1 MLVYKECVSN
11 VDRTNRATGAITDS
25 LALFVGRSPDRTTF
39 GTTCIGNAT
48 ARTYARSPDI
58 AAEPFH
64 DGFLVYDRHAF
75 EVVGYGATIDEA
87 MEDLRT
93 KEAR

>member
-1 MLVYKECVSN
+1 MS
-11 VDRTNRATGAITDS
+11 RQ
-25 LALFVGRSPDRTTF
+25 TTP
-39 GTTCIGNAT
+39 
-48 ARTYARSPDI
+48 YARSPDI
-58 AAEPFH
+58 AAELFH
-64 DGFLVYDRHAF
+64 DGFRVYDRHAF